1 MSFNMYD
8 WYWTVGTNPSMA
20 YSSKR
25 NIYVDPNTDTDYQA
39 WAANFAPPT
48 SINNESEIWN
58 VMQQVQLP
66 WLYDGNTFSQP
77 AIGQYSKVQLQNY
90 AGTVRFDNVTGGMVA
105 AGIPTKTDDRTRGLI
120 ADARVAADNDVNFT
134 TQWYGSDGKFYT
146 LDATGTKNMSDA
158 VNKHTNDCYTV
169 FANVCS
175 DVDLGNITTLAQID
189 AAFNA
194 IASSALTKADYL
206 LLQS

>member
-1 MSFNMYD
+1 M
-8 WYWTVGTNPSMA
+8 V

-25 NIYVDPNTDTDYQA
+25 NIYVDPNTDADYQS
-39 WAANFAPPT
+39 WNQTFNT
-48 SINNESEIWN
+48 SPIQSDTENDIWHL
-58 VMQQVQLP
+58 MQQVQLP

-90 AGTVRFDNVTGGMVA
+90 AATIRLNKVNGGMVA

-134 TQWYGSDGKFYT
+134 TQWYGSDGNFYA
-146 LDATGTKNMSDA
+146 LDATTTKNMSDA

-175 DVDLGNITTLAQID
+175 DINLDNITTLAQID
-189 AAFNA
+189 AAFATIVDNT
-194 IASSALTKADYL
+194 SAAAADGGYL
-206 LLQS
+206 LLEN